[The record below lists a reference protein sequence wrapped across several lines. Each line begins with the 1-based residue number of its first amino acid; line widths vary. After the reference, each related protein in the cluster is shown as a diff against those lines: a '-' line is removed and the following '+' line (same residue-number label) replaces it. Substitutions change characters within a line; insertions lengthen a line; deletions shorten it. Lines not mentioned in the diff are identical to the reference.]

1 MYLILKEI
9 FVNQKKSMLDN
20 DFNKRPSIKD
30 LKNLLV
36 ETSLNKEN
44 IKQEIITSNSEEKN
58 ENMVLLC

>member
-1 MYLILKEI
+1 
-9 FVNQKKSMLDN
+9 MLDN
-20 DFNKRPSIKD
+20 DFKKRPSIKD

-58 ENMVLLC
+58 ENMVFIIVLITSFGHY